1 MLPAVPRWLLPLIAV
16 LALCG
21 RAVTAY
27 ASAGWVGDTAC
38 CCPDPKTCK
47 CHDHGDEPRP
57 DPMLKRCAADAKQ
70 VAPDMTTLTLPA
82 PNVVAVEL
90 RVAPS
95 VALEAPILLSAPPVP
110 PEPPPI

>member
-1 MLPAVPRWLLPLIAV
+1 MPRWLLPLIAV

-27 ASAGWVGDTAC
+27 AAAGWVGNTEC

-47 CHDHGDEPRP
+47 CHDHEGKERP
-57 DPMLKRCAADAKQ
+57 QAELKRCGGDATQ
-70 VAPDMTTLTLPA
+70 VAPDMTKLAIPA
-82 PNVVAVEL
+82 PIAIATEQRIDTVFVL
-90 RVAPS
+90 D
-95 VALEAPILLSAPPVP
+95 APILQSAPPVP